1 VSHSWKAVEIRV
13 CGWFKPAPPRRYSD
27 QKDQTIYVSIE
38 NPPTQHFFSIDRQ
51 FHSNSLP
58 PISFDIIT
66 MLDTTDLVI
75 LILVTLA
82 TLAYF
87 TKGKL
92 WAKPA
97 AVGYGYGGSGKATA
111 NGVGKPKK
119 TRNIVERME
128 QQNKNVVV
136 FFGSQ
141 TVTAGMT
148 LFPCGM
154 PRIQQSWSE
163 NLS

>member
-1 VSHSWKAVEIRV
+1 MI
-13 CGWFKPAPPRRYSD
+13 
-27 QKDQTIYVSIE
+27 
-38 NPPTQHFFSIDRQ
+38 
-51 FHSNSLP
+51 
-58 PISFDIIT
+58 
-66 MLDTTDLVI
+66 DTTDLII
-75 LILVTLA
+75 LILVSLG

-97 AVGYGYGGSGKATA
+97 QVGYGYGGSGKGTV
-111 NGVGKPKK
+111 NGVAKPKK

-141 TVTAGMT
+141 TGTAGMSHFFSYPNLF
-148 LFPCGM
+148 LFPAC
-154 PRIQQSWSE
+154 
-163 NLS
+163 

>member
-1 VSHSWKAVEIRV
+1 
-13 CGWFKPAPPRRYSD
+13 
-27 QKDQTIYVSIE
+27 
-38 NPPTQHFFSIDRQ
+38 
-51 FHSNSLP
+51 
-58 PISFDIIT
+58 
-66 MLDTTDLVI
+66 MLDTTDLII
-75 LILVTLA
+75 LIFVALG

-97 AVGYGYGGSGKATA
+97 QISYGYGTTAKGMA
-111 NGVGKPKK
+111 NGITKPKK

-141 TVTAGMT
+141 TGTAGTSSLLIGT
-148 LFPCGM
+148 LGT
-154 PRIQQSWSE
+154 
-163 NLS
+163 LLD

>member
-1 VSHSWKAVEIRV
+1 
-13 CGWFKPAPPRRYSD
+13 
-27 QKDQTIYVSIE
+27 
-38 NPPTQHFFSIDRQ
+38 
-51 FHSNSLP
+51 
-58 PISFDIIT
+58 

-75 LILVTLA
+75 LVLITLG

-97 AVGYGYGGSGKATA
+97 QVGYGYGGSGRTTV
-111 NGVGKPKK
+111 NGIAKPKK
-119 TRNIVERME
+119 TRNIVERMD

-141 TVTAGMT
+141 TGTAGMPPFRT
-148 LFPCGM
+148 DVTEVPK
-154 PRIQQSWSE
+154 ISKIWS
-163 NLS
+163 

>member
-1 VSHSWKAVEIRV
+1 
-13 CGWFKPAPPRRYSD
+13 
-27 QKDQTIYVSIE
+27 
-38 NPPTQHFFSIDRQ
+38 
-51 FHSNSLP
+51 
-58 PISFDIIT
+58 
-66 MLDTTDLVI
+66 MLDTTDLII
-75 LILVTLA
+75 LILVTLG

-97 AVGYGYGGSGKATA
+97 QLGYGYGAGAKTATA
-111 NGVGKPKK
+111 NGIAKPKK

-141 TVTAGMT
+141 TGTAGTNYPPSRMFPGRTPQTQTCHNPLT
-148 LFPCGM
+148 LFSRGLFFPSRKRGPLSLWLEHHDSG
-154 PRIQQSWSE
+154 PRRI
-163 NLS
+163 

>member
-1 VSHSWKAVEIRV
+1 
-13 CGWFKPAPPRRYSD
+13 
-27 QKDQTIYVSIE
+27 
-38 NPPTQHFFSIDRQ
+38 
-51 FHSNSLP
+51 
-58 PISFDIIT
+58 

-75 LILVTLA
+75 LILVTLG

-92 WAKPA
+92 WAKPVQ
-97 AVGYGYGGSGKATA
+97 VGYGLVKPTA

-119 TRNIVERME
+119 TRNIVELMD

-141 TVTAGMT
+141 TGTAGKYPVSHRSGEFT
-148 LFPCGM
+148 QL
-154 PRIQQSWSE
+154 RRK
-163 NLS
+163 LS

>member
-1 VSHSWKAVEIRV
+1 
-13 CGWFKPAPPRRYSD
+13 
-27 QKDQTIYVSIE
+27 
-38 NPPTQHFFSIDRQ
+38 
-51 FHSNSLP
+51 
-58 PISFDIIT
+58 

-75 LILVTLA
+75 LILITIG
-82 TLAYF
+82 TIAYF

-97 AVGYGYGGSGKATA
+97 PAVYGYGGTSGKGTA
-111 NGVGKPKK
+111 NGVTKPKK

-141 TVTAGMT
+141 TGTAGEFPST
-148 LFPCGM
+148 LVDG
-154 PRIQQSWSE
+154 IGKAW
-163 NLS
+163 LSLSAKMS

>member
-1 VSHSWKAVEIRV
+1 
-13 CGWFKPAPPRRYSD
+13 
-27 QKDQTIYVSIE
+27 
-38 NPPTQHFFSIDRQ
+38 
-51 FHSNSLP
+51 
-58 PISFDIIT
+58 
-66 MLDTTDLVI
+66 MLDTTDLI
-75 LILVTLA
+75 ILVLVLLG

-97 AVGYGYGGSGKATA
+97 QVGYGYGTQHKATA
-111 NGVGKPKK
+111 NGSTKPKK

-141 TVTAGMT
+141 TGTAGTFPLLELVPEITDQFLRFLERLLMLCRG
-148 LFPCGM
+148 LFHSSCERGTFSLWSQYHDCRPG
-154 PRIQQSWSE
+154 RI
-163 NLS
+163 

>member
-1 VSHSWKAVEIRV
+1 
-13 CGWFKPAPPRRYSD
+13 
-27 QKDQTIYVSIE
+27 
-38 NPPTQHFFSIDRQ
+38 
-51 FHSNSLP
+51 
-58 PISFDIIT
+58 

-75 LILVTLA
+75 LILITLG

-97 AVGYGYGGSGKATA
+97 QIGYGYGGGKATA
-111 NGVGKPKK
+111 NGVAKPKK

-128 QQNKNVVV
+128 QQNKNVVI

-141 TVTAGMT
+141 TGTAGKS
-148 LFPCGM
+148 FHHGGIPSNFKSGA
-154 PRIQQSWSE
+154 
-163 NLS
+163 NYFFVV

>member
-1 VSHSWKAVEIRV
+1 
-13 CGWFKPAPPRRYSD
+13 
-27 QKDQTIYVSIE
+27 
-38 NPPTQHFFSIDRQ
+38 
-51 FHSNSLP
+51 
-58 PISFDIIT
+58 
-66 MLDTTDLVI
+66 MLDTTDLII
-75 LILVTLA
+75 LILVTLG

-97 AVGYGYGGSGKATA
+97 QLGYGYGAGAKTATA
-111 NGVGKPKK
+111 NGTAKPKK

-141 TVTAGMT
+141 TGTAGTYNSPSRM
-148 LFPCGM
+148 FPGRRP
-154 PRIQQSWSE
+154 PRLKRVTIR
-163 NLS
+163 

>member
-1 VSHSWKAVEIRV
+1 M
-13 CGWFKPAPPRRYSD
+13 
-27 QKDQTIYVSIE
+27 VSIK
-38 NPPTQHFFSIDRQ
+38 NPPTQHFSLPIF
-51 FHSNSLP
+51 NSTQIQLP
-58 PISFDIIT
+58 PISIDIIT

-82 TLAYF
+82 TLAYL

-141 TVTAGMT
+141 TGTAGMA

-163 NLS
+163 NLH

>member
-1 VSHSWKAVEIRV
+1 
-13 CGWFKPAPPRRYSD
+13 
-27 QKDQTIYVSIE
+27 
-38 NPPTQHFFSIDRQ
+38 
-51 FHSNSLP
+51 
-58 PISFDIIT
+58 
-66 MLDTTDLVI
+66 MLDTTDLII
-75 LILVTLA
+75 LILVTLG

-97 AVGYGYGGSGKATA
+97 PLGYGYGPGAKATA
-111 NGVGKPKK
+111 NGVAKPKK

-141 TVTAGMT
+141 TGTAGSYIDGC
-148 LFPCGM
+148 PAGN
-154 PRIQQSWSE
+154 PRRQPPNQRVSG
-163 NLS
+163 

>member
-1 VSHSWKAVEIRV
+1 
-13 CGWFKPAPPRRYSD
+13 
-27 QKDQTIYVSIE
+27 
-38 NPPTQHFFSIDRQ
+38 
-51 FHSNSLP
+51 
-58 PISFDIIT
+58 
-66 MLDTTDLVI
+66 MLDTTDLII
-75 LILVTLA
+75 LILVTLG

-97 AVGYGYGGSGKATA
+97 QLGYGYGAGAKTATA
-111 NGVGKPKK
+111 NGIGKPKK

-141 TVTAGMT
+141 TGTAGTNNPT
-148 LFPCGM
+148 LADV
-154 PRIQQSWSE
+154 PRPHTPDSNVSQSA
-163 NLS
+163 NFVF

>member
-1 VSHSWKAVEIRV
+1 
-13 CGWFKPAPPRRYSD
+13 
-27 QKDQTIYVSIE
+27 
-38 NPPTQHFFSIDRQ
+38 
-51 FHSNSLP
+51 
-58 PISFDIIT
+58 

-75 LILVTLA
+75 LVLVTLA

-111 NGVGKPKK
+111 NGVGGKPKK

-141 TVTAGMT
+141 TGTAGT
-148 LFPCGM
+148 IPVPPVECRGFNILG
-154 PRIQQSWSE
+154 
-163 NLS
+163 